1 MLRNSNSGLGIF
13 HGTTVWTKLVL
24 QLWKQLSWHCCR
36 ILNKHRTPW
45 KHIKGK
51 PIPKFS
57 VQMQGKYEH
66 LLIQGLHYLPS
77 VKYWPPLPW
86 ESSSVPPAHSAS
98 RVTCTSLKRENRVL
112 LEKTYH
118 SSFHRL
124 ALRGDSVAGTWSPR
138 LHSQH
143 QVCHCWWIF
152 GWDLVCCFQ
161 WNVKWGIKMA
171 CTTRQKALHCI
182 TDLS

>member
-24 QLWKQLSWHCCR
+24 QLWVFYTAVEYSTNTGPHGSISKESQYPNLVCR
-36 ILNKHRTPW
+36 CKVSMNIYSFRGYIICLPW
-45 KHIKGK
+45 STDLIYLEKAAQYLPPTVPAELPALHWKGK
-51 PIPKFS
+51 I
-57 VQMQGKYEH
+57 
-66 LLIQGLHYLPS
+66 
-77 VKYWPPLPW
+77 
-86 ESSSVPPAHSAS
+86 
-98 RVTCTSLKRENRVL
+98 RVL
-112 LEKTYH
+112 VEKTYH